1 VSRQQRI
8 AKYGHFGHLPDAA
21 PRRRPPPPPDHDD
34 GNERTCYDALT
45 TGYSDFENSLANRAL
60 SLDLLASRTKGDNQL
75 LAKNS
80 EGTHV
85 IKLPIFDTTPPR
97 DDTTGGPTDISLDV
111 ADVSALVS
119 LLNAPTS
126 TSTEEC
132 EAEREV
138 RLLHHLRRMQRSAVE
153 GICVRFY
160 RLLRSLASQL
170 ASHMRGS
177 RSEDTIRD
185 PHEPTVEQPELDAA
199 DPNSINH
206 STDDSDSGP
215 RRLVAFRAECQRIF
229 DRLYSDAVKQRERR
243 IADAEQKRQ
252 EEQRR
257 QAAQCPFSPR
267 ILGGDSS
274 LSPDRAATA
283 SDRLY
288 RDATDRRQ
296 RRRRV
301 EQGAF
306 GRNTSGAVT
315 PSKSASAISDR
326 LHRDAER
333 RRQKRAELVAKF
345 EASFSPDCS
354 KSRRSFQT
362 IVDRLDV
369 PPSGEEEVFNVG
381 DYENEWGG
389 PDAESREDEE
399 ETESD
404 RPDSEI
410 WVDQSRFTSPVEQRL
425 DGMSDA
431 TLEAYRLLGELQRS
445 ESDDAESSE
454 VVAL

>member
-1 VSRQQRI
+1 RCGATFMS
-8 AKYGHFGHLPDAA
+8 G
-21 PRRRPPPPPDHDD
+21 PRRRKPKPRSPFS
-34 GNERTCYDALT
+34 NERTCYDALT

-60 SLDLLASRTKGDNQL
+60 SLDLLASRTKGDSQL
-75 LAKNS
+75 LARNS

-97 DDTTGGPTDISLDV
+97 DDTTGSPTDISLDV

-160 RLLRSLASQL
+160 RLLRSLAAQL

-177 RSEDTIRD
+177 RSKYGSIRIPPASNPPFRD
-185 PHEPTVEQPELDAA
+185 AISGTQEPAAEEPELDAA
-199 DPNSINH
+199 DPYSTNH
-206 STDDSDSGP
+206 STDDSDGGP
-215 RRLVAFRAECQRIF
+215 RRLVASRAECQRIF

-283 SDRLY
+283 SERLY

-306 GRNTSGAVT
+306 NRNTSGAIT

-362 IVDRLDV
+362 LVDRS
-369 PPSGEEEVFNVG
+369 PPEEEEAFNVG

-399 ETESD
+399 TEAD
-404 RPDSEI
+404 RPDSEV
-410 WVDQSRFTSPVEQRL
+410 WVDQSRFASPVEQRL

>member
-1 VSRQQRI
+1 
-8 AKYGHFGHLPDAA
+8 
-21 PRRRPPPPPDHDD
+21 
-34 GNERTCYDALT
+34 
-45 TGYSDFENSLANRAL
+45 
-60 SLDLLASRTKGDNQL
+60 
-75 LAKNS
+75 
-80 EGTHV
+80 
-85 IKLPIFDTTPPR
+85 
-97 DDTTGGPTDISLDV
+97 
-111 ADVSALVS
+111 
-119 LLNAPTS
+119 
-126 TSTEEC
+126 
-132 EAEREV
+132 
-138 RLLHHLRRMQRSAVE
+138 
-153 GICVRFY
+153 
-160 RLLRSLASQL
+160 
-170 ASHMRGS
+170 
-177 RSEDTIRD
+177 
-185 PHEPTVEQPELDAA
+185 
-199 DPNSINH
+199 
-206 STDDSDSGP
+206 
-215 RRLVAFRAECQRIF
+215 
-229 DRLYSDAVKQRERR
+229 SDAVKQRERR

-283 SDRLY
+283 SERLY

-306 GRNTSGAVT
+306 GRNTSGAIT

-362 IVDRLDV
+362 LVDRS
-369 PPSGEEEVFNVG
+369 PSGEEEVFNVG

-399 ETESD
+399 TEAD
-404 RPDSEI
+404 RPDSEV